1 MARVGVDSS
10 PFYGAH
16 ALCQSHQPPATGPM
30 PSQVPCLLD
39 RGPQALPRY
48 SQTVLEGAKVL
59 RCDTSK
65 ERPSDLVT
73 SERGPGLSLRRRLC
87 SWTSKDRLDFQAGG
101 QERERPGPQER
112 LAGSRLEGWG
122 FRSQEST
129 GGREKGHLVPA
140 APGRWAPAAEFPG
153 GEEKCFVMLG
163 SGALRISGGGMM
175 SLVPYR
181 SFLFLLKSF

>member
-16 ALCQSHQPPATGPM
+16 ALCRSHQPLATGPM

-87 SWTSKDRLDFQAGG
+87 SWTSKDRLDFQAGSRRG
-101 QERERPGPQER
+101 KGLDPRRGWQVGGWRHGASGVRKVPG
-112 LAGSRLEGWG
+112 SH
-122 FRSQEST
+122 
-129 GGREKGHLVPA
+129 EKGHLVPA
-140 APGRWAPAAEFPG
+140 APGRWAPAAEFPEG
-153 GEEKCFVMLG
+153 KKSALLCWALG
-163 SGALRISGGGMM
+163 
-175 SLVPYR
+175 P
-181 SFLFLLKSF
+181 